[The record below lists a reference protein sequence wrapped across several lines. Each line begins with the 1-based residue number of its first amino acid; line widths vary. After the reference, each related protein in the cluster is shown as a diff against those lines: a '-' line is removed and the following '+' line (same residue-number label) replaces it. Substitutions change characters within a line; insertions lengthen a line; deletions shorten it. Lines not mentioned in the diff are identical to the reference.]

1 MNEAFQDTRQALHVA
16 YLVLSLPPRQKA
28 PFRNMLIRI
37 LEDLDRPTRAQEA
50 WLNELRGPQGDFD
63 PERLTLEEYRAQC
76 AMITDAARTRLPS
89 PEYAAVLARFAH
101 DHQKVAGIN
110 ALAVWSRK
118 SSGITAVALLRD
130 LAAWNYLPRAKR
142 EGASIRDLA
151 EQHKVTKDKAF
162 RAAKWMASRFTELE
176 NMAVARLE
184 TGFVLHGVVPPADR
198 PTCDFAQSVA
208 A

>member
-37 LEDLDRPTRAQEA
+37 IEAIDKPTKAQEA
-50 WLNELRGPQGDFD
+50 WLNELRGPQGEYD
-63 PERLTLEEYRAQC
+63 PDRLTLEEFRTQC
-76 AMITDAARTRLPS
+76 AMITDAAHTRLPA

-101 DHQKVAGIN
+101 DDQKVAGIN

-130 LAAWNYLPRAKR
+130 LAAWNYLPRTKR

-162 RAAKWMASRFTELE
+162 RAAKWMAGRFAELE
-176 NMAVARLE
+176 NLAVARLE
-184 TGFVLHGVVPPADR
+184 TGFVLHGVVPPANR
-198 PTCDFAQSVA
+198 PTCEFAQSVA

>member
-37 LEDLDRPTRAQEA
+37 LEAIDRPTKAQES
-50 WLNELRGPQGDFD
+50 WLNELRGPQGEFD
-63 PERLTLEEYRAQC
+63 PDRLTLEEFRAQC
-76 AMITDAARTRLPS
+76 AMITDAARTRLPA

-101 DHQKVAGIN
+101 DNEKVAGIN

-142 EGASIRDLA
+142 EGASMADIAGR
-151 EQHKVTKDKAF
+151 HKVAKTSAF
-162 RAAKWMASRFTELE
+162 RAAKWMAARFTELE
-176 NMAVARLE
+176 NLAVARLE
-184 TGFVLHGVVPPADR
+184 TGFVLHGVVPPANR
-198 PTCDFAQSVA
+198 PSCEFAQSVA

>member
-37 LEDLDRPTRAQEA
+37 IESIDKPTKAQEA
-50 WLNELRGPQGDFD
+50 WLNELRGPQGEFD
-63 PERLTLEEYRAQC
+63 SERLTLEEFRAQC

-101 DHQKVAGIN
+101 GDEKVAGIN
-110 ALAVWSRK
+110 TLAVWSRK

-130 LAAWNYLPRAKR
+130 LTAWNYLPRTKR
-142 EGASIRDLA
+142 EGVSIRDLA
-151 EQHKVTKDKAF
+151 ERHKIAKSTAF
-162 RAAKWMASRFTELE
+162 RAAKWMAARFTELE
-176 NMAVARLE
+176 NLAVARLE
-184 TGFVLHGVVPPADR
+184 AGFVSHGVVPSSTHPA
-198 PTCDFAQSVA
+198 CDYAQPVA